1 MKSSAEATTRN
12 AAIEATYRVT
22 MGSVASDW
30 ARAAAQ
36 HARRNIVDGYTPVED
51 YPTVT
56 AYFNGIADAL
66 MSVNA

>member
-1 MKSSAEATTRN
+1 MKTTPEATIRT

-66 MSVNA
+66 MEVSA

>member
-1 MKSSAEATTRN
+1 MKASLEATTRT
-12 AAIEATYRVT
+12 AAIDATYRVT
-22 MGSVASDW
+22 MGLVASDW

-36 HARRNIVDGYTPVED
+36 HARRNILDGYTPAED

-66 MSVNA
+66 IEVRA